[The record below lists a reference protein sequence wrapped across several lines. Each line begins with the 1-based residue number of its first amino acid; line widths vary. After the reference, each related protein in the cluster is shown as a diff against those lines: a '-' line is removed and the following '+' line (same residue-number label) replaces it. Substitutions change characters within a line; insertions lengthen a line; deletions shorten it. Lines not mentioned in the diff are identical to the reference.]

1 MIRKVKNSCA
11 MYCNSALQSMNEIW
25 NAWILI
31 GLIKYLGVDQAKAL
45 SKLLDSESSSED
57 EEKKK
62 SDDEGDDEDEA
73 GNKKKKKKTDD
84 NQEEGSTK
92 EDKTEE
98 GEDEK
103 AKKAE
108 KRKALV
114 DNLLDPNAAGPSKK
128 SRMDSFAPSAGTL
141 FTVSIYY

>member
-1 MIRKVKNSCA
+1 MLK
-11 MYCNSALQSMNEIW
+11 
-25 NAWILI
+25 ILI
-31 GLIKYLGVDQAKAL
+31 DLIKYVGVDQAKAL

-84 NQEEGSTK
+84 TQEDGSTK

-128 SRMDSFAPSAGTL
+128 SRMDSFPQSAGTL
-141 FTVSIYY
+141 FKVSIYC